1 MAPGGPLPGVVGT
14 AYLGTAC
21 LYSQY
26 AGYKVSVNEYY
37 SGRPGLAT
45 NSILF
50 SWLFVKKIIK
60 TAWGANQ
67 WRMFFSFFRPS
78 NTPVFVSDLWKT
90 YFS

>member
-50 SWLFVKKIIK
+50 SLLFVKKIIK
-60 TAWGANQ
+60 TA
-67 WRMFFSFFRPS
+67 
-78 NTPVFVSDLWKT
+78 
-90 YFS
+90 